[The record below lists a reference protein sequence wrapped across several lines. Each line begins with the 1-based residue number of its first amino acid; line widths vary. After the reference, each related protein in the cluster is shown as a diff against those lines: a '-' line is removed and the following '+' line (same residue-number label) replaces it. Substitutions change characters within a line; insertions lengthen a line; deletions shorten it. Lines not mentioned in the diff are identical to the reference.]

1 MREKKMDAS
10 LYTLYDPEKELNKL
24 GCDQTGI
31 ALMAPKSRY
40 YNIKVR
46 RVPLPDSFIIKQEAL
61 SQGAEAAIPARTMNN
76 FVQEPVDI
84 FIMGTERQLEKFASK
99 LKLQHGRLAELGKEI
114 IEIVRNRRTPP
125 EGLKMG
131 RFHLPLGKKT
141 LIMGILNVTPDS
153 FSDGGSYNGIEDAV
167 KQARRMADE
176 GADIIDIGGESTRP
190 GADPVGSR
198 EELSRVMPVIKALK
212 EEKSIK
218 LPLSID
224 TYKGEVAE
232 EALKAGVEMINDV
245 WGLQKDP
252 EVARS
257 AARHEAVICLM
268 HNRDNTDYD
277 DLIADITVELKKSID
292 LAIEEG
298 IPEKDIIIDPGI
310 GFGKDLQ
317 QNLEVMRHLQDL
329 KSLGYPILL
338 GTSRKSMIGKTLDLP
353 VADRLEGTAATV
365 AYGIAAGVE
374 IIRVHD
380 VKEMSRVSR
389 MTDAIVR
396 R

>member
-1 MREKKMDAS
+1 MDAS